1 MFIIYCLWGYYSRVP
16 NSVLGNKVRSYPY
29 ELFEY
34 LIRGKVHIKHQLS
47 SFVDNDKYFFKRSHK
62 VNFLS
67 FLLPVSP
74 LQSSVWLCTEY
85 MYSTV
90 YLHILKQNIF
100 FLPFSCIVKLIHF
113 KANIWHSGFWWRQK
127 LVELGTCDN
136 FRDNLTLF

>member
-1 MFIIYCLWGYYSRVP
+1 MNKILLRTRNYQTIHTVHVSRLFYLHVFGVIRVP

-29 ELFEY
+29 ELSEY

-100 FLPFSCIVKLIHF
+100 FLPFSCVVKLIHF
-113 KANIWHSGFWWRQK
+113 KANIWHSG
-127 LVELGTCDN
+127 
-136 FRDNLTLF
+136 